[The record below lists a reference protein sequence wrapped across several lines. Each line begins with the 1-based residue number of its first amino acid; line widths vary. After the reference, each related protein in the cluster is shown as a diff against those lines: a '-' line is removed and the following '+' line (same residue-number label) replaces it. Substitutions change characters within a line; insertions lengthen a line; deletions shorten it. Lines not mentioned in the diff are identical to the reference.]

1 METEVKLTK
10 LASCAGCGAK
20 VGAGTLVKLLD
31 GFRTHSD
38 PRLLVGYDKSDDASV
53 YYLDENTALVQTTD
67 FFPPIVD
74 DPFLYGQIAAAN
86 AISDVYAM
94 GGEPK
99 LALNILCLPESMTQD
114 MVQELLRGGYDKAYE
129 AGAIITGGH
138 TIHGAEPIYGLAVS
152 GFVDPRRILT
162 NSGARP
168 GDVLL
173 LTKPL
178 GVGVLTTAAKAG
190 LAGGAVMDRIYRQMA
205 TLNRTARDIMVKYR
219 VHSCTDVTGFALLG
233 HSFEMAQGSGC
244 TVHIQSGNVP
254 FHPEAWDLAAMGLI
268 PAGAYRNR
276 DYAEKGVTVR
286 GNVSRT
292 MQDLLY
298 DPQTSGGLLIA
309 LPEAAAH
316 VRTETFDDAVDVPP
330 GFDARAKGDDQIRHV
345 RGKAAGLLAH
355 GGVHEDLRTELAQ
368 ARAIFVH
375 QQGQGL
381 SGLPEGT
388 AGGRIGAQTGFESF
402 HPGLAFEDRLG
413 KDHQTADGTRPGAL
427 QQHEPV
433 QARVPQFQG
442 HTGAHVSG
450 TPDDDKGTE
459 SFLHHDKNASCRAS
473 RQGPGDART
482 GCLCPVPGRRMVACT
497 RVPGLMPEEE
507 TTRKERS

>member
-53 YYLDENTALVQTTD
+53 YLLDENTALVQTTD

-99 LALNILCLPESMTQD
+99 LALNILCLPESMTRE

-152 GFVDPRRILT
+152 GFVHPKRVLT
-162 NSGARP
+162 NSGAKP

-190 LAGGAVMDRIYRQMA
+190 LAEPAVMDRIYRQMA
-205 TLNRTARDIMVKYR
+205 ALNRTARDIMVKYR

-233 HSFEMAQGSGC
+233 HGFEMAQGSGC

-276 DYAEKGVTVR
+276 DFAQKSVTDR
-286 GNVSRT
+286 GDVSRT

-298 DPQTSGGLLIA
+298 DPQTSGGLLMAVDPADAEACLRELRDAI
-309 LPEAAAH
+309 PAAAQ
-316 VRTETFDDAVDVPP
+316 VGYVTE
-330 GFDARAKGDDQIRHV
+330 K
-345 RGKAAGLLAH
+345 
-355 GGVHEDLRTELAQ
+355 
-368 ARAIFVH
+368 
-375 QQGQGL
+375 
-381 SGLPEGT
+381 
-388 AGGRIGAQTGFESF
+388 
-402 HPGLAFEDRLG
+402 
-413 KDHQTADGTRPGAL
+413 
-427 QQHEPV
+427 
-433 QARVPQFQG
+433 
-442 HTGAHVSG
+442 
-450 TPDDDKGTE
+450 
-459 SFLHHDKNASCRAS
+459 
-473 RQGPGDART
+473 
-482 GCLCPVPGRRMVACT
+482 
-497 RVPGLMPEEE
+497 EENWLILE
-507 TTRKERS
+507 

>member
-53 YYLDENTALVQTTD
+53 YLLDENTALVQTTD

-99 LALNILCLPESMTQD
+99 LALNILCLPESMTRE

-152 GFVDPRRILT
+152 GFVHPRRVLT
-162 NSGARP
+162 NSGAKP

-190 LAGGAVMDRIYRQMA
+190 LAEYVDTEIFFLQIAYVSVTRKDFEIFPKK
-205 TLNRTARDIMVKYR
+205 LFNRFCFCR
-219 VHSCTDVTGFALLG
+219 
-233 HSFEMAQGSGC
+233 
-244 TVHIQSGNVP
+244 
-254 FHPEAWDLAAMGLI
+254 
-268 PAGAYRNR
+268 
-276 DYAEKGVTVR
+276 
-286 GNVSRT
+286 
-292 MQDLLY
+292 
-298 DPQTSGGLLIA
+298 
-309 LPEAAAH
+309 
-316 VRTETFDDAVDVPP
+316 
-330 GFDARAKGDDQIRHV
+330 
-345 RGKAAGLLAH
+345 
-355 GGVHEDLRTELAQ
+355 
-368 ARAIFVH
+368 
-375 QQGQGL
+375 
-381 SGLPEGT
+381 
-388 AGGRIGAQTGFESF
+388 
-402 HPGLAFEDRLG
+402 RL
-413 KDHQTADGTRPGAL
+413 DN
-427 QQHEPV
+427 
-433 QARVPQFQG
+433 
-442 HTGAHVSG
+442 
-450 TPDDDKGTE
+450 DKV
-459 SFLHHDKNASCRAS
+459 FLHNSFFYN
-473 RQGPGDART
+473 
-482 GCLCPVPGRRMVACT
+482 
-497 RVPGLMPEEE
+497 GLYHNIWAQ
-507 TTRKERS
+507 K

>member
-20 VGAGTLVKLLD
+20 VGAGTLVHLLE

-99 LALNILCLPESMTQD
+99 LALNILCLPESMTRE

-152 GFVDPRRILT
+152 GFVHPKKVLT
-162 NSGARP
+162 NSGAKP
-168 GDVLL
+168 GDVLM

-190 LAGGAVMDRIYRQMA
+190 LVADAVMQRIYRQMA
-205 TLNRTARDIMVKYR
+205 TLNKTARDIMVKYR

-244 TVHIQSGNVP
+244 TIHIQSKNVP
-254 FHPEAWDLAAMGLI
+254 FHQEAWEFADMGFL

-276 DYAEKGVTVR
+276 DYAEGGVTVQN
-286 GNVSRT
+286 GVSRT
-292 MQDLLY
+292 MQDLRY
-298 DPQTSGGLLIA
+298 DPQTSGGLLMAVDASDAESCLKELQDSI
-309 LPEAAAH
+309 PHAAAIGY
-316 VRTETFDDAVDVPP
+316 VP
-330 GFDARAKGDDQIRHV
+330 
-345 RGKAAGLLAH
+345 
-355 GGVHEDLRTELAQ
+355 
-368 ARAIFVH
+368 
-375 QQGQGL
+375 
-381 SGLPEGT
+381 
-388 AGGRIGAQTGFESF
+388 
-402 HPGLAFEDRLG
+402 DRQENWIIL
-413 KDHQTADGTRPGAL
+413 
-427 QQHEPV
+427 E
-433 QARVPQFQG
+433 
-442 HTGAHVSG
+442 
-450 TPDDDKGTE
+450 
-459 SFLHHDKNASCRAS
+459 
-473 RQGPGDART
+473 
-482 GCLCPVPGRRMVACT
+482 
-497 RVPGLMPEEE
+497 
-507 TTRKERS
+507 